1 MTTPIEYQLKLP
13 AQIMPEH
20 KNTTSFA
27 TRLSEFASV
36 GSVLGNILIGIIL
49 YQSLNMLFSM
59 VGSLQYI
66 LYLSI
71 LNTNFPGN
79 ANMVFEVLLSIM
91 TFDIV
96 PDSFTAPWFSFVTSR
111 TSNEDIS
118 DKFN

>member
-1 MTTPIEYQLKLP
+1 
-13 AQIMPEH
+13 
-20 KNTTSFA
+20 
-27 TRLSEFASV
+27 
-36 GSVLGNILIGIIL
+36 VLGNLLVGILMF
-49 YQSLNMLFSM
+49 QSLNLLLSM

-79 ANMVFEVLLSIM
+79 ANNFFEVLMTIM

-96 PDSFTAPWFSFVTSR
+96 PDAYMANWFELVSSKTN
-111 TSNEDIS
+111 NEDIS

>member
-1 MTTPIEYQLKLP
+1 V
-13 AQIMPEH
+13 
-20 KNTTSFA
+20 FA
-27 TRLSEFASV
+27 NLVV
-36 GSVLGNILIGIIL
+36 GILMF
-49 YQSLNMLFSM
+49 QSLNKLFSM
-59 VGSLQYI
+59 VGSLQYM

-79 ANMVFEVLLSIM
+79 ANNLFEVLMTIM

-96 PDSFTAPWFSFVTSR
+96 PDAYMAGWFNFVSSR